1 MRGLG
6 VSYQASPNPAN
17 KELSV
22 RATVSNHCI
31 CWGGKTTP
39 IISQAD
45 ATTEVGYP
53 GVERAV
59 LVDATQG
66 ALSLYISHLEIGP
79 GGRVT
84 THIHPD
90 SEEAMVIVEG
100 SLEAILGDQV
110 VTLGEGDTVLA
121 PAGVKH
127 GFENRSGATA
137 RLLAIFPKTQ
147 FERVPME

>member
-1 MRGLG
+1 M
-6 VSYQASPNPAN
+6 
-17 KELSV
+17 
-22 RATVSNHCI
+22 
-31 CWGGKTTP
+31 P

-66 ALSLYISHLEIGP
+66 ALSLYISRKSDLE
-79 GGRVT
+79 V
-84 THIHPD
+84 
-90 SEEAMVIVEG
+90 G
-100 SLEAILGDQV
+100 SPPTSTPTAKRPWSSCLEAILGDQV

-137 RLLAIFPKTQ
+137 RSIQAQPRGPAPGGSTLSGRKERKETVRSPGRKTILSDGDSHA
-147 FERVPME
+147 

>member
-1 MRGLG
+1 M
-6 VSYQASPNPAN
+6 
-17 KELSV
+17 
-22 RATVSNHCI
+22 
-31 CWGGKTTP
+31 P

-127 GFENRSGATA
+127 GFENGFENRSGATA

>member
-1 MRGLG
+1 MIVC
-6 VSYQASPNPAN
+6 VS
-17 KELSV
+17 
-22 RATVSNHCI
+22 I
-31 CWGGKTTP
+31 
-39 IISQAD
+39 
-45 ATTEVGYP
+45 
-53 GVERAV
+53 
-59 LVDATQG
+59 
-66 ALSLYISHLEIGP
+66 
-79 GGRVT
+79 
-84 THIHPD
+84 

-110 VTLGEGDTVLA
+110 VITLGEGDTVLA

>member
-1 MRGLG
+1 MAP
-6 VSYQASPNPAN
+6 SDDAN
-17 KELSV
+17 KVRVAGPQDARPVRELP
-22 RATVSNHCI
+22 A
-31 CWGGKTTP
+31 
-39 IISQAD
+39 
-45 ATTEVGYP
+45 
-53 GVERAV
+53 
-59 LVDATQG
+59 
-66 ALSLYISHLEIGP
+66 
-79 GGRVT
+79 GRVIDLLET
-84 THIHPD
+84 SRSLATREAA
-90 SEEAMVIVEG
+90 SFLAREFSRLEEAVVIVEG

>member
-1 MRGLG
+1 MQPRKWDIPGSSGRSSSTLPR
-6 VSYQASPNPAN
+6 VPCCYTS
-17 KELSV
+17 
-22 RATVSNHCI
+22 ATWKS
-31 CWGGKTTP
+31 
-39 IISQAD
+39 D
-45 ATTEVGYP
+45 LEVGSP
-53 GVERAV
+53 
-59 LVDATQG
+59 
-66 ALSLYISHLEIGP
+66 
-79 GGRVT
+79 
-84 THIHPD
+84 HIHPD

-121 PAGVKH
+121 PAGVKY

>member
-1 MRGLG
+1 MQPR
-6 VSYQASPNPAN
+6 
-17 KELSV
+17 KWD
-22 RATVSNHCI
+22 I
-31 CWGGKTTP
+31 
-39 IISQAD
+39 
-45 ATTEVGYP
+45 P
-53 GVERAV
+53 GSSGRSSSTLPRVP
-59 LVDATQG
+59 
-66 ALSLYISHLEIGP
+66 LSLYISHLEIGP

>member
-1 MRGLG
+1 M
-6 VSYQASPNPAN
+6 
-17 KELSV
+17 
-22 RATVSNHCI
+22 
-31 CWGGKTTP
+31 P

-53 GVERAV
+53 GVIPR
-59 LVDATQG
+59 G
-66 ALSLYISHLEIGP
+66 YPGLSLYISHLEIGP

-100 SLEAILGDQV
+100 SLNS
-110 VTLGEGDTVLA
+110 VTLGEGELSWPLQVRK
-121 PAGVKH
+121 PV
-127 GFENRSGATA
+127 RRYP

-147 FERVPME
+147 FERVPMAIGLCEAAWGLIRNPPPFDRLTTNGRKPFALSLSGRAQD

>member
-1 MRGLG
+1 M
-6 VSYQASPNPAN
+6 
-17 KELSV
+17 
-22 RATVSNHCI
+22 
-31 CWGGKTTP
+31 
-39 IISQAD
+39 
-45 ATTEVGYP
+45 GYP

-59 LVDATQG
+59 LVRLATGVFVDATQECPVVIHQPPGVERNATQG